1 MTAFPISDRPKRSV
15 SQSPSFGMPGMI
27 LKAFV
32 FVALISLNNA
42 AIQLPSYFG
51 NGMVLQQ
58 EPMTAHVWGTTDD
71 ADSAVSILLNC
82 IGGTAG
88 QYDGDL
94 VSSMEEIRI
103 WNIQHNEK
111 TASIELIRF
120 SGGKFLFRIGGSCS
134 RGGKLRSD
142 HCPRRRIR
150 HSQWC
155 PLWGRVCLFR

>member
-1 MTAFPISDRPKRSV
+1 MTYLSRSPGQNG
-15 SQSPSFGMPGMI
+15 QSLKVPSFRMAGHIMI

-32 FVALISLNNA
+32 VLALISLNNA

-103 WNIQHNEK
+103 
-111 TASIELIRF
+111 
-120 SGGKFLFRIGGSCS
+120 
-134 RGGKLRSD
+134 
-142 HCPRRRIR
+142 
-150 HSQWC
+150 
-155 PLWGRVCLFR
+155 